1 VGGARA
7 SAAGGAPARAVFAVL
22 DADVYIPTQW
32 NAPARTDPQWSAP
45 TSYYAAVQAVGRA
58 AVVDDP
64 AELAALLTRQMGQMQ
79 PEGGHAPVAPGPTPF
94 GRMLAGIRGLRLE
107 IEEVRAK
114 FKFGGNRTAA
124 HQGDVAA
131 RLAERDGPGDRAA
144 RAHLLRRAAG
154 APERAAASAG
164 CPASA
169 HGVAD
174 SPSATG
180 ATPAARCPSRRDL
193 VTWGSGHRAGGAPRH
208 VSALRASAERD
219 GAPIRRA
226 DHAVRI
232 GLRQRGRPSTCRAS
246 IRIRPGRRPTS
257 GRF

>member
-1 VGGARA
+1 MLMTRFDAARDDAEWQAFLAAQDFGQLVVNGPDGAPPLVVPTHYRYDGGRVLECHLHRDNPVWAALEA

-64 AELAALLTRQMGQMQ
+64 AALAALLTRQMGQMQ
-79 PEGGHAPVAPGPTPF
+79 PEGGHAPVVPGPTPF

-174 SPSATG
+174 SQSATG
-180 ATPAARCPSRRDL
+180 ATPAARCL
-193 VTWGSGHRAGGAPRH
+193 TGG
-208 VSALRASAERD
+208 
-219 GAPIRRA
+219 IW
-226 DHAVRI
+226 
-232 GLRQRGRPSTCRAS
+232 
-246 IRIRPGRRPTS
+246 
-257 GRF
+257 